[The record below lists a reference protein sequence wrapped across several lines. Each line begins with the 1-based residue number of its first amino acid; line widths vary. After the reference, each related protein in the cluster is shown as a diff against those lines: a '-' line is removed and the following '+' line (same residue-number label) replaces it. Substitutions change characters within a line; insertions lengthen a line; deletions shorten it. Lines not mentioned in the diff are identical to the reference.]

1 MFFGSHVVPEELKRI
16 FEVTVDGAVPGGL
29 DPQEEA
35 ALECLKA
42 LRQQVWSLTQFKFS
56 GGGIPQ
62 SRFASVIYDVVP

>member
-42 LRQQVWSLTQFKFS
+42 LRKQVWSLILNSSFLVVAFHNQGLRQLFS
-56 GGGIPQ
+56 
-62 SRFASVIYDVVP
+62 